1 MPQIFQGPTWLNPR
15 GPTAAESYARGFAL
29 GEERRQANQR
39 AALQQQQMM
48 MQAAAQAQAQ
58 AQRTAQA
65 QAELAQEVK
74 KQEEYAAVAQEELAI
89 KKQAQQQKD
98 QEAALDSADILT
110 MQKEISEG
118 GAVPDVMAK
127 HPRVWARRG
136 ASAEGLASFV
146 RALNPAPAV
155 QPRIMTIPGS
165 GTTPDTDVM
174 QVGPNQWKM
183 IPNPKTTPER
193 MGDVD
198 KAVLGQTVKDLSE
211 AKKERAKLDEGTEF
225 MKPDSQT
232 LKDRQKDI
240 AVKDKKIADLTRQME
255 GMRKGGTA
263 APAKAASGSIRLR
276 RKSDGKTFSYR
287 GKREDVPD
295 TYEILE

>member
-1 MPQIFQGPTWLNPR
+1 MPDIPPWLAPR
-15 GPTAAESYARGFAL
+15 GDTQAESYARGFAL

-89 KKQAQQQKD
+89 KKQAQTAKDTAAAKKTAGILAIGQKTASGMPIP
-98 QEAALDSADILT
+98 QAMMEHPEAWMGESGDLS
-110 MQKEISEG
+110 
-118 GAVPDVMAK
+118 
-127 HPRVWARRG
+127 
-136 ASAEGLASFV
+136 GLASIK
-146 RALNPAPAV
+146 RAFEPAPAV

-183 IPNPKTTPER
+183 IPNPKATPER

-240 AVKDKKIADLTRQME
+240 TAADKKIADLTRQME

-263 APAKAASGSIRLR
+263 APLAGGSKAQQRLELGR
-276 RKSDGKTFSYR
+276 QLMAQHPDWTKDQILAEARKQI
-287 GKREDVPD
+287 P
-295 TYEILE
+295 